1 MEKQEKEAMEK
12 IKTFADAQRETGAQ
26 DTPDFNEAP
35 EEVREF
41 LKAIYQ
47 AAVITKALVGDW
59 KPNWN
64 DSNQEKWFPWFRMSS
79 GGFVFYVTYCDYSDA
94 SAGYASRLCFPSEEM
109 AEYAG
114 RQFTDIYSRI
124 ILK

>member
-79 GGFVFYVTYCDYSDA
+79 WGFVFDVTFCAYSIA
-94 SAGYASRLCFPSEEM
+94 YAGCASRLCFPSEEM